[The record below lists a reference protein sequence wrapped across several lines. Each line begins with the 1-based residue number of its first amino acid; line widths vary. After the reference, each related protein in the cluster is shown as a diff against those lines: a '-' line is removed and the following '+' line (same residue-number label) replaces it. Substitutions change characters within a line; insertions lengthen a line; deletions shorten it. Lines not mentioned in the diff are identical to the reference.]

1 MAKNKYMMAAAGM
14 TIQLSI
20 GSVYAYSIWV
30 EPIKN
35 ALGWDIS
42 LLKNAFMLAICFLGL
57 SAAFLGS
64 FVQKIGPKKAGIL
77 AAIY

>member
-1 MAKNKYMMAAAGM
+1 MAKNKYMMAVAGM

-42 LLKNAFMLAICFLGL
+42 LLKNAFMI
-57 SAAFLGS
+57 
-64 FVQKIGPKKAGIL
+64 
-77 AAIY
+77 